1 MLYTRDEDVNYQ
13 ILPRENYKIKNVF
26 IHDLS
31 IVYKKWMDNI
41 KISEYDKKNG

>member
-31 IVYKKWMDNI
+31 IVYKNENI
-41 KISEYDKKNG
+41 P